1 MKLLHEV
8 TFVSFLEKLQA
19 AIQEGYTVDFENS
32 DTYPRQ
38 FGFNFMVNLVNAD
51 DLPER
56 KKAQEAAAKE
66 AEEAKDK
73 EAEAAEKSKAQES
86 ASPDQAPIAEN
97 TAQPAAE
104 PKKRGPKPKA

>member
-19 AIQEGYTVDFENS
+19 AIQEGYTVDFENA

-38 FGFNFMVNLVNAD
+38 FGFQFMVNLVNAD
-51 DLPER
+51 DLAER
-56 KKAQEAAAKE
+56 KKAK
-66 AEEAKDK
+66 EEAK
-73 EAEAAEKSKAQES
+73 AQEPT
-86 ASPDQAPIAEN
+86 SPDQESVAKN
-97 TAQPAAE
+97 TEQPAAE